1 MKNKTLDKY
10 IWILGGGRMQHY
22 NILAAKE
29 LGYKT
34 LVTDGSKNCY
44 CKYKN
49 KKKTIISFI
58 VANKNNYQTIYD
70 ICKKII

>member
-29 LGYKT
+29 
-34 LVTDGSKNCY
+34 
-44 CKYKN
+44 
-49 KKKTIISFI
+49 
-58 VANKNNYQTIYD
+58 ANKRSSYEAILIENSYVTEGTASNVWIVKNSKLID
-70 ICKKII
+70 FLSHVF